1 MYRHSHPISR
11 SEEKEVKVGFAL
23 QLKVH
28 RAHQTSGFKEF
39 SQLRKLHEIC
49 QAFQVIWN
57 FDDFTCQR
65 DVLEHLVSISRA
77 SGKQTLGL
85 GCLSEARHPSGEEE
99 CSLNNFYL

>member
-1 MYRHSHPISR
+1 MCRHSHPISR

-39 SQLRKLHEIC
+39 SQITVEKVARDLSG
-49 QAFQVIWN
+49 IWN

-99 CSLNNFYL
+99 CFLNNFYL